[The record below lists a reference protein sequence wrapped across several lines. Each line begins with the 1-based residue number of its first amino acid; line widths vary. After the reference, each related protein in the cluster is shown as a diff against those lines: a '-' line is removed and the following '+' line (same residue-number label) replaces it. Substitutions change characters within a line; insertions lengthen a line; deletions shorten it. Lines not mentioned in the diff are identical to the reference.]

1 MDVLVVIAVI
11 VFLIAMNGIYVAG
24 EFATISA
31 RRSRLQQ
38 MQEEKE
44 SKSLHLLL
52 PYVSDVHMLD
62 RYVAACQI
70 GITISSLV
78 LGFYGQA
85 NLTQLLTPALSQ
97 FGSLAGTAAGSV
109 AAIVVLALLTMLQV
123 VLGELVPKN
132 IGVQYPERLAL
143 LTVQFVHWS
152 LTVFRP
158 LIWIFNGSGHLILRL
173 MGVQASNEHV
183 HLHAPEEIAILVEQ
197 SGAGGL
203 LEGEERVLVE
213 NTLRLQEL
221 TVRQV
226 MIPRPRMLA
235 GSIHTPTSELL
246 AMLATSPY
254 SRCPLYSESVDEIVG
269 VVHLK
274 DLLCLD
280 IQGHQPD
287 AHSIVRP
294 AYFVFESVPAVKVL
308 SSLQQAHES
317 LAIVLDEYGGT
328 AGIVAL
334 EDLIEEIFGE
344 LRDEFDVEV
353 PLLQVVSDN
362 RVWVRGDVL
371 ITDLNEWLELALD
384 NEEVDTIGGLLFSSS
399 GQVPEEGEEFDVQG
413 IPMRVERMDGKGI
426 SIVSLAVPPEKAQQ
440 LREERF
446 TWM

>member
-1 MDVLVVIAVI
+1 MDILIVIAVI

-38 MQEEKE
+38 MQEEKA
-44 SKSLHLLL
+44 SKTLDLLL
-52 PYVSDVHMLD
+52 PYVSDVHLLD

-97 FGSLAGTAAGSV
+97 FGSLAGAGAGSI
-109 AAIVVLALLTMLQV
+109 AAIVVLALLTTLQV

-158 LIWIFNGSGHLILRL
+158 LIWMFNGSGHFILRL

-226 MIPRPRMLA
+226 MIPRTRMLA
-235 GSIHTPTSELL
+235 GSVDTSTSELL

-254 SRCPLYSESVDEIVG
+254 SRCPLYNESVDEIVG

-280 IQGHQPD
+280 IRGHQPD

-294 AYFVFESVPAVKVL
+294 AYFVFESVPAVQVL

-371 ITDLNEWLELALD
+371 ITDMNEWLELALD

-413 IPMRVERMDGKGI
+413 ISMRVERMDGKGI
-426 SIVSLAVPPEKAQQ
+426 SIVSLAVPAEKAQQ